1 LGPEGGLSQAHEP
14 LTGGASRGSSSGPS
28 PDIIHTDRPRPGW
41 RRHAGQPYHQALGQ
55 QRGDRPELEHG
66 GAYVNRDVADGHDP
80 SKAEEHAAR
89 AGEEDNTNSN
99 TNTNPGADT
108 NPIADHLANAAAYLP
123 DPDTDTHTGAD
134 TNSIA
139 DHLANAA
146 AYLPNPDTDP
156 RANPDTYAGAH
167 SDAYTG
173 AHSDAHTGAHSDA
186 HTGAD
191 AYPHACTRDRA
202 FNSSAEL
209 LFGTDPLDRA
219 G

>member
-1 LGPEGGLSQAHEP
+1 MGPEGGLSQAHEP

-28 PDIIHTDRPRPGW
+28 PDIIYSDRPRPGR

-55 QRGDRPELEHG
+55 HRGDRPALDHG
-66 GAYVNRDVADGHDP
+66 GATFNRDVVDGHAP
-80 SKAEEHAAR
+80 SQAEEYAAR
-89 AGEEDNTNSN
+89 AGQEGN
-99 TNTNPGADT
+99 TNTDSDP

-123 DPDTDTHTGAD
+123 DPDTNSNTGAD

-139 DHLANAA
+139 DHLANAT
-146 AYLPNPDTDP
+146 AYLPKPDTNP
-156 RANPDTYAGAH
+156 RANPDTNAGAH
-167 SDAYTG
+167 SDAN
-173 AHSDAHTGAHSDA
+173 AGAHSDA

-191 AYPHACTRDRA
+191 AYPHACTRERA

-209 LFGTDPLDRA
+209 LLGTDPLDGA

>member
-1 LGPEGGLSQAHEP
+1 MGPEGGLSQAHEP

-41 RRHAGQPYHQALGQ
+41 RGHAGRPYHQALGQ

-66 GAYVNRDVADGHDP
+66 GACYNRDFVDCHDA
-80 SKAEEHAAR
+80 SKAEEYAAR
-89 AGEEDNTNSN
+89 AGEEDNTNTN

-123 DPDTDTHTGAD
+123 DPDTNTNPGAD
-134 TNSIA
+134 TNAIA
-139 DHLANAA
+139 HRLANAA
-146 AYLPNPDTDP
+146 AYLPNPDTNP
-156 RANPDTYAGAH
+156 RANPDTNAGAH
-167 SDAYTG
+167 SDANAGTH
-173 AHSDAHTGAHSDA
+173 ADA

-191 AYPHACTRDRA
+191 AYSHACTRERA

-209 LFGTDPLDRA
+209 LLGTDPLDGA